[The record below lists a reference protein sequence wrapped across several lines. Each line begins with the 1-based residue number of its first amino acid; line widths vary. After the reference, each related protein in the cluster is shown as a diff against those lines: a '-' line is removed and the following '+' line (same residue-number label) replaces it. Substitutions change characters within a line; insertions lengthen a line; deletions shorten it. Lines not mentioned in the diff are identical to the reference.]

1 MGHKMLTSSS
11 PLDSPLCAADR
22 ALRAVFAPPRAA
34 RPIPAAAHHTEAG
47 DRHPLS
53 ARLMRVNHA
62 GEVAAQ
68 ALYHG
73 QALMAKD
80 AATREWLLDAAQ
92 EEADHLA
99 WCEQRLTELGSR
111 PSLLNPLWYAGSFA
125 IGAAAAA
132 VSDRVSLGF
141 VAETERQVETHLTD
155 HLERLPDDDAR
166 SRVILETMRAD
177 EVRHGARAQAAGG
190 IELPAP
196 VRFLMRRASRVM
208 TRTAY
213 WI

>member
-1 MGHKMLTSSS
+1 MGLEMAPAS
-11 PLDSPLCAADR
+11 PLDSLLSAADR
-22 ALRAVFAPPRAA
+22 ALLAVFAPPRAV
-34 RPIPAAAHHTEAG
+34 RPMPDAAHHTEAG

-73 QALMAKD
+73 QALMAKNVV
-80 AATREWLLDAAQ
+80 TRDWLLDAAQ

-111 PSLLNPLWYAGSFA
+111 PSLLNPFWYAGSFA
-125 IGAAAAA
+125 IGAIAAAA
-132 VSDRVSLGF
+132 SDRVSLGF
-141 VAETERQVETHLTD
+141 VAETERQVETHLSD

-166 SRVILETMRAD
+166 SRAILETMRAD

-190 IELPAP
+190 VELPAP
-196 VRFLMRRASRVM
+196 VRFLMRHASRVM